1 MSSPAP
7 TATPA
12 MRQYLDAKRQYR
24 DAIVFFRMGDFY
36 EMFYEDALVAAR
48 ALDLTLTS
56 RSKDA
61 GGAGIPMCGLP
72 FHAVDGYLA
81 KLVGKGFRVAICEQV
96 EDPRKAK
103 GLVKREVVRVVSP
116 GTLTD
121 ASYLEAREPAYL
133 MAIVST
139 AAVPNNR
146 TRPTHDDTRPAD
158 DVRRAGLV
166 LQTRQND
173 DVFGVALIDLST
185 GEFTTAEYRG
195 TEGLQALADE
205 ISVLRPRE
213 IVLPAES
220 TIAETFPEIARLQI
234 PVTMAEPWGFEPE
247 AARQT
252 LLDQLKTHGLEGFG
266 LDGRTAAVQA
276 AGGLVGYLRGTQKAD
291 LAHVRHVTFK
301 ASADCLIVDPITL
314 KHLEVLI
321 GSEGALK
328 GSLLHEIDRTVT
340 VMAGRLLRAWLLR
353 PLCALERIRDRLD
366 AVEDLAFRSTDRSKF
381 RETLKS
387 VHDLERLVAR
397 AALGTAGPRDL
408 VSLRQ
413 SLAAVPR
420 VRTVLA
426 DVQAPLLRSLVAEL
440 DDLADVRDLIERTL
454 IDEPPA
460 FARDGGFTRD
470 GIDPELDEV
479 KTISRSGRQVIA
491 EMEDRERVRTG
502 INSLKVRF
510 NRVFGY
516 YIEIS
521 KSNLHAAPADYQRK
535 QTIAGGERF
544 TTPALKEYEARVLGA
559 DERILER
566 ELEIFE
572 RLRGQVAGEAPRI
585 QDTARALAT
594 LDVLAALAE
603 TAAVSNYTKPHV
615 HNGDEFLAVD
625 SRHPVVERS
634 ATGAFVP
641 NDIDLNGSTRQLV
654 ILTGPNMGG
663 KSTYLRQTALL
674 PLLAQIGSFVPARDA
689 KLPIIDRIFARVG
702 ASDNIAR
709 GQSTFMVEM
718 QETANILHTASSRSL
733 VVLDEIG
740 RGTSTFDGLS
750 IAWAVAEHLATNAK
764 ARPKTL
770 FATHYH
776 ELTDLADVVPGVVN
790 AHVSAREWKEDII
803 FLRKIM
809 PGRAD
814 RSYGI
819 QVARLA
825 GLPGGVITRAKEILG
840 GLERD
845 ELSRGGR
852 PTLSGAPGDPTAG
865 QLGLFAKPAD
875 PEGRP
880 EGRPLQ
886 DASAGADLVG
896 ADRVGPDLQVRPRPR
911 LARDNEMVRRLKE
924 LDVDETTPRRA
935 LELLAELKTL
945 AEDK

>member
-1 MSSPAP
+1 
-7 TATPA
+7 
-12 MRQYLDAKRQYR
+12 MRQYLEAKRQYR

-48 ALDLTLTS
+48 ALELTLTS

-61 GGAGIPMCGLP
+61 GGNGIPMCGVP
-72 FHAVDGYLA
+72 HHAADGYLA
-81 KLVGKGFRVAICEQV
+81 RLVKKGFRVAICEQV
-96 EDPRKAK
+96 EDPKKAK

-121 ASYLEAREPAYL
+121 ANYLEAREPAYL
-133 MAIVST
+133 MSIIPLGDLIGA
-139 AAVPNNR
+139 
-146 TRPTHDDTRPAD
+146 
-158 DVRRAGLV
+158 
-166 LQTRQND
+166 
-173 DVFGVALIDLST
+173 ALIDVST
-185 GEFTTAEYRG
+185 GEFTAAEYRG
-195 TEGLQALADE
+195 ADGLQALADE
-205 ISVLRPRE
+205 IAVLRPRE
-213 IVLPAES
+213 IVVSSRDVLEKL
-220 TIAETFPEIARLQI
+220 PEIARLQL
-234 PVTMAEPWGFEPE
+234 PVTVADGWSFDPE
-247 AARQT
+247 AARRT

-266 LDGRTAAVQA
+266 LEHRVAAVQA
-276 AGGLVGYLRGTQKAD
+276 AGGLVAYLRDTQKAD
-291 LAHVRHVTFK
+291 LAHVRAISFK
-301 ASADCLIVDPITL
+301 AIADGLIVDPITL
-314 KHLEVLI
+314 KHLEVLT
-321 GSEGALK
+321 GSEGGVQ

-340 VMAGRLLRAWLLR
+340 SMAGRLLRAWLLR
-353 PLCALERIRDRLD
+353 PLSTLERIRDRLD
-366 AVEDLAFRSTDRSKF
+366 AVEELAFRTTERGKF
-381 RETLKS
+381 RETLKT

-408 VSLRQ
+408 VALRQ

-420 VRTVLA
+420 VSLLLE

-440 DDLADVRDLIERTL
+440 DDLADLRDLIERTL
-454 IDEPPA
+454 VDEPPA

-470 GIDPELDEV
+470 GIDPELDDL
-479 KTISRSGRQVIA
+479 KGISRSGRQVIA
-491 EMEDRERVRTG
+491 EMEERERARTG

-521 KSNLHAAPADYQRK
+521 KSNLHNVPGDYQRK

-544 TTPALKEYEARVLGA
+544 TTPALKEYEEKVLGA

-572 RLRGQVAGEAPRI
+572 TLRRTVAAEAPRI

-603 TAAVSNYTKPHV
+603 TAAVCNFTKPHV
-615 HNGDEFLAVD
+615 HEGDDFVVTD
-625 SRHPVVERS
+625 GRHPVVERF
-634 ATGAFVP
+634 ATDAFVP
-641 NDIDLNGSTRQLV
+641 NDIDLNGTTRQLV

-663 KSTYLRQTALL
+663 KSTYLRQTALM
-674 PLLAQIGSFVPARDA
+674 PLLAQIGSFVPAKDA
-689 KLPIIDRIFARVG
+689 KVPIVDRIFARVG

-718 QETANILHTASSRSL
+718 QETANILHAATSRSL

-750 IAWAVAEHLATNAK
+750 IAWAVAEYLVTNAK

-776 ELTDLADVVPGVVN
+776 ELTDLADAMPGVVN
-790 AHVSAREWKEDII
+790 AHVAAREWKDDII
-803 FLRKIM
+803 FLRKIV
-809 PGRAD
+809 PGRSD

-825 GLPGGVITRAKEILG
+825 GLPSRVVLRAKEILT

-852 PTLSGAPGDPTAG
+852 PTLSGSAGDVPTS
-865 QLGLFAKPAD
+865 QLGLFAAP
-875 PEGRP
+875 
-880 EGRPLQ
+880 Q
-886 DASAGADLVG
+886 S
-896 ADRVGPDLQVRPRPR
+896 
-911 LARDNEMVRRLKE
+911 DNEIARRLKD
-924 LDVDETTPRRA
+924 LDVDEVTPRQA
-935 LELLAELKTL
+935 LELLAELKKL
-945 AEDK
+945 AE